1 MIHVILFYPYIISSN
16 PQRNKHNASYKH
28 LPCKTKKKK
37 PRKNVHQANKLPIR
51 HTHWIWLRREWKTRI
66 FTFQNYDNFFN
77 IFNVLIS

>member
-37 PRKNVHQANKLPIR
+37 KKKKNPGRTLTKQI
-51 HTHWIWLRREWKTRI
+51 
-66 FTFQNYDNFFN
+66 NYQ
-77 IFNVLIS
+77 